1 MCGDTAHHRRRSR
14 NGTWWHRNLARCALV
29 LVVLATT
36 FVVIGNRFGLT
47 GLTTTP
53 PPASNGPPGPWHLV
67 FDDEFNATALDTTK
81 WSVCYPWGACNNTG
95 NNELEWYQA
104 QNISDSGGVFNLTA
118 MSQGAHGYP
127 YTSALIQ
134 TDGKFSY
141 LHGYAE
147 IRAQLPLGRGMWP
160 AFWMLPTSRAWP
172 PEIDAVEQY
181 KHPANGVTLTVHY
194 GSKARPQAKQHEYIG
209 PDFQTGW
216 HTFGVDWEPGGI
228 TWYVDGKVAFHSSQV
243 LDQPMYLLLNLAIAA
258 NPAPNAATPLPGSFQ
273 VDWVRV
279 WQR

>member
-104 QNISDSGGVFNLTA
+104 QNISDSGGVLNLTA

-134 TDGKFSY
+134 TD
-141 LHGYAE
+141 
-147 IRAQLPLGRGMWP
+147 I
-160 AFWMLPTSRAWP
+160 
-172 PEIDAVEQY
+172 
-181 KHPANGVTLTVHY
+181 
-194 GSKARPQAKQHEYIG
+194 
-209 PDFQTGW
+209 
-216 HTFGVDWEPGGI
+216 PGGL
-228 TWYVDGKVAFHSSQV
+228 GPS
-243 LDQPMYLLLNLAIAA
+243 LAALSDTHQA
-258 NPAPNAATPLPGSFQ
+258 RALAETVGPPHPNWPTG
-273 VDWVRV
+273 
-279 WQR
+279 